1 MASGGSILDRPL
13 DWVFSAPSHVAI
25 LRALMDSVEG
35 MSGRAIAR
43 KAGVNHQA
51 CARALRKLERMGAVR
66 RRGSGRTQLVHLNFE
81 HALVAGALLPL
92 LRRERKIAVDLRAEI
107 AKRFAG
113 MALSATLFGS
123 AARGQAELGSDVD
136 LLLTAET
143 RDKEKVAQ
151 EARRFA
157 ERFIRRYGFR
167 LSPIVLTPGEVKRRI
182 KTADPLMRNIRA
194 EGIDLLP
201 RRLEE
206 AI

>member
-1 MASGGSILDRPL
+1 MPAAASILDRPL

-25 LRALMDSVEG
+25 LRALMDSGEG

-43 KAGVNHQA
+43 KAGINHQA
-51 CARALRKLERMGAVR
+51 CARALRKLESMGALR
-66 RRGSGRTQLVHLNFE
+66 RRGSGRTQLIHLNFE

-92 LRRERKIAVDLRAEI
+92 LRKERRIAANLRAEI
-107 AKRFAG
+107 TERFAG
-113 MALSATLFGS
+113 IALSATLFGS
-123 AARGQAELGSDVD
+123 VARGEAELGSDVD
-136 LLLTAET
+136 LLVTAKASE
-143 RDKEKVAQ
+143 KEKVAE

-167 LSPIVLTPGEVKRRI
+167 LSPIVLTPEEVRRRI
-182 KTADPLMRNIRA
+182 RTADPLMRNIRA